1 MLLAEMDFGVIEWSA
16 VGAWLLVACIVIEAA
31 KYRRK

>member
-1 MLLAEMDFGVIEWSA
+1 MDFGVIEWTA

-31 KYRRK
+31 KYRK